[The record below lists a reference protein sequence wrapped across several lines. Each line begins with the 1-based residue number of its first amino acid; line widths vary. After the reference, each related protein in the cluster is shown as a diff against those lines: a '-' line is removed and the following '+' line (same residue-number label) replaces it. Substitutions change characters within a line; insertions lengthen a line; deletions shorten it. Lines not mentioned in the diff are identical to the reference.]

1 MTSFPVL
8 KHSRENGYVQ
18 IGCIEG
24 NRGKNSC
31 FLIDIKKTV
40 IVKNGLASSR
50 LPLQKDPLMQVL
62 EDNSAYL
69 KILDLAKAC
78 FSSKYPLFT
87 ILLHGKKGIG
97 KTALLHTISRS
108 IGVLMVT
115 INFLE
120 FLNDDRTEMIARLEL
135 QVEEAMAN
143 APVIICLD
151 NIDVLLGDSMHK
163 GNY

>member
-1 MTSFPVL
+1 
-8 KHSRENGYVQ
+8 
-18 IGCIEG
+18 
-24 NRGKNSC
+24 
-31 FLIDIKKTV
+31 
-40 IVKNGLASSR
+40 
-50 LPLQKDPLMQVL
+50 MQVL